1 LWYASEQFDRDNA
14 NTGGISM
21 ALKSIAVLTSGGDA
35 PGMNAAVRAVVRTG
49 ISYGMRV
56 VGVLRG
62 YNGLLNGD
70 VMEMNLRSVSDIIH
84 RGGTILYTAR
94 SPEFNTP
101 EGVQKAADNCRKMG
115 IDGVVVIGGDGSFRG
130 ARDLTNAGIPC
141 IGIPGTIDNDIASS
155 EYTIGFDTAM
165 NTAVEMVDR
174 LRDTMESHDRCSVV
188 EVMGR
193 RCGDLA
199 LQTGIA
205 VGATSILVP
214 EIPYDFQRDIVDRMT
229 FTQKTGKKHFIII
242 VAEGVGGV
250 DKLAKDIEQ
259 ATGIETRATVLGH
272 VQRGGSPTL
281 RDRVVGSEMGAI
293 AAKKLYE
300 GYSNRV
306 IVMRGGRIVDLDI
319 TEALNMKRVFDKNLY
334 DIALRISI

>member
-1 LWYASEQFDRDNA
+1 MPSKA
-14 NTGGISM
+14 
-21 ALKSIAVLTSGGDA
+21 IAVLTSGGDA
-35 PGMNAAVRAVVRTG
+35 PGMNAAIRAVVRAG
-49 ISYGMRV
+49 ISYGLRV
-56 VGVLRG
+56 IGIQRG
-62 YNGLLNGD
+62 YNGLLSGE
-70 VMEMNLRSVSDIIH
+70 VVEMNLRSVSDIIH
-84 RGGTILYTAR
+84 RGGTVLYTAR

-101 EGVQKAADNCRKMG
+101 AGVQKAAENCRKMG
-115 IDGVVVIGGDGSFRG
+115 ICGVVVIGGDGSFRG
-130 ARDLTNAGIPC
+130 ARDLTGAGVPC

-214 EIPYDFQRDIVDRMT
+214 EVPYDFQKDIVDRMVL
-229 FTQKTGKKHFIII
+229 TQKTGKKHFIIV

-250 DKLAKDIEQ
+250 EKLAKNIEE
-259 ATGIETRATVLGH
+259 ATGIESRATILGH

-281 RDRVVGSEMGAI
+281 RDRVVGSEMGAM
-293 AAKKLYE
+293 AAKLLYE
-300 GYSNRV
+300 GKSNRV
-306 IVMRGGRIVDLDI
+306 IVMREGKITDLDI
-319 TEALNMKRVFDKNLY
+319 TEALNMKRAFNKNLY
-334 DIALRISI
+334 DVALRISI